1 MPPEHVLQGGE
12 RRLDLGEI
20 DTGDETIRRDL
31 LGRRDDRLG
40 VPLVH
45 APLDQLEQLLNV
57 AAAVRRAERVA
68 PAVRRAERV
77 TAGLIAPFEH
87 GQRLTDHLVPGVS
100 ERG

>member
-20 DTGDETIRRDL
+20 DTGDETVRGDL

-45 APLDQLEQLLNV
+45 APLDQLEQLLHV
-57 AAAVRRAERVA
+57 AAALRRAD
-68 PAVRRAERV
+68 RV
-77 TAGLIAPFEH
+77 TTGLIAPFEH

-100 ERG
+100 ERGRYLR

>member
-20 DTGDETIRRDL
+20 DTGDETVRGDL

-40 VPLVH
+40 APLVH
-45 APLDQLEQLLNV
+45 AALDQLEQLLY
-57 AAAVRRAERVA
+57 VA

-77 TAGLIAPFEH
+77 TAGLIAPFER
-87 GQRLTDHLVPGVS
+87 GQRLSDHLVPGVS
-100 ERG
+100 ERGRYLH